1 MLSPYATT
9 VDAHRTG
16 AVSSGVERYV
26 VIMRGSLEPTGRDL
40 RPRGLGRPPLA
51 SIPVGRFAQ
60 IAVSRSQQ
68 GERVESIPDGASDFT
83 GRAAGFDAKRKPR
96 TADTVGASPKRCTMT
111 KEKVDSRPKTTGKR
125 ICRREGLK
133 LGAAS
138 MVISLRPLSGRAA
151 T

>member
-1 MLSPYATT
+1 MLWRYKGRCRTT
-9 VDAHRTG
+9 R
-16 AVSSGVERYV
+16 S
-26 VIMRGSLEPTGRDL
+26 GSLQRAKRRMRRLRDTPTVTIHNDC
-40 RPRGLGRPPLA
+40 
-51 SIPVGRFAQ
+51 SAQ

-68 GERVESIPDGASDFT
+68 GERVESIPDGTSDFT
-83 GRAAGFDAKRKPR
+83 GPAADFDAKRKPR

-111 KEKVDSRPKTTGKR
+111 KEKVDSRPKTSGKR

-138 MVISLRPLSGRAA
+138 MVMSLRPLSGWAA